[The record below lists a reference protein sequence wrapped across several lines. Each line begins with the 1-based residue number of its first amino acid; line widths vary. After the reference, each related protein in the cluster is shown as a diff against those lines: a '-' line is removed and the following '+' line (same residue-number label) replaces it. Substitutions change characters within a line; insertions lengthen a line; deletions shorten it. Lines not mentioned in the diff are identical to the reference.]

1 MKKIEVKFIHAG
13 VMGPNFEKKKKM
25 QSYEINK

>member
-13 VMGPNFEKKKKM
+13 VMGPNFKKKKM